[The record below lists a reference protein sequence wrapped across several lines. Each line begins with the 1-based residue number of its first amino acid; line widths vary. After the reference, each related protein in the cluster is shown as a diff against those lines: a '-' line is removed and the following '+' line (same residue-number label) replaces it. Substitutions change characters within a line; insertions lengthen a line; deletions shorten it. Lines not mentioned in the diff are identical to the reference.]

1 MRLAAACLALLL
13 PLAATAEPPKWSAGK
28 LAEPYQ
34 RLQRGNYDEAKALY
48 AKAAEADPKLRPGA
62 AIGVSR
68 AQRAVGD
75 DTAALQTLSSAVAG
89 SPKNPDLLAE
99 RGDLHFTCGRWDEA
113 LRDADAALAVKE
125 ETLLAWWVKARVL
138 RDRGQ
143 PAEADQA
150 VRWVV
155 RHYTARSNADR
166 EITDPDELLV
176 VAECGAENAR
186 WNSLPKQFQFILNTV
201 LDDALKADPDL
212 WRGEVLAG
220 HMLLEKFNK
229 PEALAAFDKALKI
242 NPKAADALAG
252 KALAALQR
260 FDLKDADTFAG
271 QALKVNPRH
280 PAALRVK
287 GDSLV
292 IAGDLAAAT
301 DTLAKA
307 REVNPRDPAT
317 LGRLAACHLLQKR
330 QPEFDAVVT
339 AAESFDKKPG
349 AFYHDLAEVMDG
361 RKRFAEA
368 ETYYKKAAEL
378 RPTLPGPRTGLGM
391 MYLRLGDETTG
402 RELLDK
408 AFAADPFNVRV
419 ANSLKVMRH
428 LDKYATRETPHYV
441 LKFDP
446 EKDGVLAGF
455 VAEYLEETHAGLKR
469 QYGFEPP
476 QKTLIEVFSTHEM
489 FSGRITGL
497 PDLHTVGAS
506 TGRLVA
512 LAAPGAK
519 GLKKPY
525 HWGRV
530 VKHELTHVFNL
541 TQSDFLCPHWLTEGL
556 AVRTEDLPRPK
567 DWLVVLRDRRA
578 AGTLFT
584 LDTVMFGFVR
594 PKDPSEWTLAYC
606 QSNLY
611 VEHLVKTHGEGVVG
625 KLLAAYKRGLDTTAA
640 LKECGIDKAGFEQG
654 YRGYVDEVL
663 KPVPPRAEV
672 VDKPMTTE
680 ELEAA
685 VEADPED
692 MDLLARLAER
702 RLNKPAEARKL
713 VDEILERKPG
723 QSRAAR
729 IKAKLLLDAGDTAA
743 ARATLTAALK
753 LHPDEA
759 RLLLAA
765 ARLATDEKDYA
776 AAAGYLEH
784 GRKVSPYDVDWLP
797 LLAKLYKTTGESD
810 KLIGVLK
817 EQVAGDGDELDG
829 RVRLAQTYLDADK
842 PEDAERLARDA
853 LMIDVK
859 SEDARKAYLAALK
872 AQGKTADAERLAAR
886 FEAK

>member
-1 MRLAAACLALLL
+1 MRLAPLLVLLL
-13 PLAATAEPPKWSAGK
+13 PAGALADPPKWSAGK
-28 LAEPYQ
+28 LAEARQ
-34 RLQRGNYDEAKALY
+34 RLQKGSYEEAKAQY
-48 AKAAEADPKLRPGA
+48 AKAAAADPKLKPA
-62 AIGVSR
+62 AAVGISR

-75 DTAALQTLSSAVAG
+75 DAAALETLTTALAET
-89 SPKNPDLLAE
+89 PKHPDLLAE
-99 RGDLHFTCGRWDEA
+99 RGDLQVAAGRWDEA
-113 LRDADAALAVKE
+113 LKDADAALAAKE

-166 EITDPDELLV
+166 DIVDPDDLLV

-186 WNSLPKQFQFILNTV
+186 WNNLPKQFQFILNTV
-201 LDDALKADPDL
+201 VADALTAEPDQ
-212 WRGEVLAG
+212 WRAEVLAG

-229 PEALAAFDKALKI
+229 PEAVAAFDKALAI
-242 NPKAADALAG
+242 NPKAADALTG

-260 FDLKDADTFAG
+260 YDIKEAEQFAG

-287 GDSLV
+287 ADSLI
-292 IAGDLAAAT
+292 IAGDLSAAT

-317 LGRLAACHLLQKR
+317 LGRLAACYLLQKR

-339 AAESFDKKPG
+339 AAEGFDTKPG

-361 RKRFAEA
+361 RKRFADA
-368 ETYYKKAAEL
+368 EGFYKKAAAV

-391 MYLRLGDETTG
+391 MYLRLGDEGGG
-402 RELLDK
+402 RKLLEK
-408 AFAADPFNVRV
+408 AFDADPFNVRV
-419 ANSLKVMRH
+419 ANSLKVMKH
-428 LDKYATRETPHYV
+428 LDKYSTVETPHYV

-446 EKDGVLAGF
+446 DKDAVLGEF
-455 VAEYLEETHAGLKR
+455 VADYLEETHAQLKK
-469 QYGFEPP
+469 QYGYEPP
-476 QKTLIEVFSTHEM
+476 TKTLIEVFSTHEM

-512 LAAPGAK
+512 MAAPGAK

-556 AVRTEDLPRPK
+556 AVRTENLPRPK
-567 DWLVVLRDRRA
+567 DWLTVLRDRRA
-578 AGTLFT
+578 EGTLFN

-594 PKDPSEWTLAYC
+594 PKDQSEWTLAYC
-606 QSNLY
+606 QSNIY
-611 VEHLVKTHGEGVVG
+611 VEHLVKTHGEAAVG
-625 KLLAAYKRGLDTTAA
+625 KLLAAYKQGLDTAAA
-640 LKECGIDKAGFEQG
+640 LKAVGIDQASFEQG
-654 YRGYVDEVL
+654 YREYVDEIL
-663 KPVPPRAEV
+663 KPVPKKATADE
-672 VDKPMTTE
+672 KAMTTE

-685 VEADPED
+685 VEDKPDDP
-692 MDLLARLAER
+692 DLAARLAER
-702 RLNKPAEARKL
+702 SLNKPVKARQL
-713 VDEILERKPG
+713 VDEVLERKPG
-723 QSRAAR
+723 HPRAAVV
-729 IKAKLLLDAGDTAA
+729 KARLLMEAGDATS
-743 ARATLTAALK
+743 ARSTLTAALK
-753 LHPDEA
+753 INPDDP
-759 RLLLAA
+759 RMLLSA
-765 ARLATDEKDYA
+765 ARLANEEKDYEA
-776 AAAGYLEH
+776 AAKYLEH
-784 GRKVSPYDVDWLP
+784 GRKVAAYDGEWLQP
-797 LLAKLYKTTGESD
+797 LAKLYKTTDDKE

-817 EQVAGDGDELDG
+817 ELVANDGDELDG
-829 RVRLAQTYLDADK
+829 RVRLARAYLDADK
-842 PEDAERLARDA
+842 PEDAEKLARDA

-859 SEDARKAYLAALK
+859 SADARKAFLDALN
-872 AQGKTADAERLAAR
+872 AQGKTADAERAARR